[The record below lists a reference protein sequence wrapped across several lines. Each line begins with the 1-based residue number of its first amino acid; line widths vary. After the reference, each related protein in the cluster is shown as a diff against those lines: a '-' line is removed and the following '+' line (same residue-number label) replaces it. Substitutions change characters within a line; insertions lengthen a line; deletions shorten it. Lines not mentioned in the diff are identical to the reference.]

1 MYLYVEIKILL
12 KKNYK
17 KGRGAVSNKSRLVNN
32 YINTLLTSLL
42 L

>member
-1 MYLYVEIKILL
+1 MQILL
-12 KKNYK
+12 KENYK
-17 KGRGAVSNKSRLVNN
+17 KRRGGVSNKSRLVNN